1 MYDTAI
7 VAGHVVVVVVV
18 SSGSADGRIHYD
30 VVAVAKEHHIQ
41 YQLSSPVPFAS
52 HFSRGSHLN

>member
-7 VAGHVVVVVVV
+7 VAGHVVVVVVVVV

-30 VVAVAKEHHIQ
+30 VVVVEVEI
-41 YQLSSPVPFAS
+41 V
-52 HFSRGSHLN
+52 G

>member
-7 VAGHVVVVVVV
+7 VAGHVVVVVVVV

-30 VVAVAKEHHIQ
+30 VVVVEVEI
-41 YQLSSPVPFAS
+41 V
-52 HFSRGSHLN
+52 G

>member
-7 VAGHVVVVVVV
+7 GAGHVVVVVV

-30 VVAVAKEHHIQ
+30 VVVVEVEI
-41 YQLSSPVPFAS
+41 V
-52 HFSRGSHLN
+52 G

>member
-18 SSGSADGRIHYD
+18 VVAGSADGRIHYD
-30 VVAVAKEHHIQ
+30 VVAVEVEI
-41 YQLSSPVPFAS
+41 V
-52 HFSRGSHLN
+52 G